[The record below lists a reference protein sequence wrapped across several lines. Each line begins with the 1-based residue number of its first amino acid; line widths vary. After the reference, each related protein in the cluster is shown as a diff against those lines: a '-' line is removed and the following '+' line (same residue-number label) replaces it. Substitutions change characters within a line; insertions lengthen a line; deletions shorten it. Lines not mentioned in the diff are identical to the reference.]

1 MKDSLTLT
9 DPFVVKPWVDPVLDD
24 GGYHPL
30 GVYAETF
37 WLPVIG
43 PSAYLL
49 ARRLFFCPGT
59 WGKGVLAS
67 AVGIGH
73 RREGGGPLERSL
85 ARLEGFGLAAER
97 DGNLY
102 VRQRWSR
109 VTARMLAK
117 LPEFLQAAEELA
129 AKAERDAPTP

>member
-1 MKDSLTLT
+1 MRDHLNLP
-9 DPFVVKPWVDPVLDD
+9 DPFEAKPWNDPVLDD
-24 GGYHPL
+24 HGFHPL

-49 ARRLFFCPGT
+49 ARRLFLCPGE

-73 RREGGGPLERSL
+73 RVEGGGPLERSL

-97 DGNLY
+97 DGCLY

-109 VTARMLAK
+109 VTARMLSK
-117 LPEFLQAAEELA
+117 LPQFLQDAEVAAAE
-129 AKAERDAPTP
+129 AEC